1 MRISSRFPAAVV
13 VGLVACGGVSLYAK
27 FFVPQIENV
36 PIERV
41 LQNLERRAQEQPSD
55 IETRLNLAR
64 VHAMAYASKMET
76 APVLKPT
83 NPQQTPSNEPEFGV
97 ITSQFAEVRVVP
109 ATDATIINLARQHL
123 VKAIENYD
131 AIIKIDPRHLI
142 ARLGR
147 AWCLD
152 QSGDKPAAIAGY
164 RDFMKD
170 AWSWESAGNLP
181 RLMNFM
187 PMTEEVSRYLLPLLD
202 PVKDAAEI
210 QEIRSR
216 LEAIKRMPPRAI
228 TPIAIP
234 LTDRVNVSD
243 LVDRSTPVIF
253 DADGSGIPKPWTW
266 ISPQA
271 GWLVFDK
278 NGRKQVDSALDMF
291 GNVTFWLFWKNGYNA
306 MSALDDNGDGE
317 LSGKEL
323 DGLSIWL
330 DANKNGKT
338 DTGEVRPLADW
349 HIESLSC
356 RFEWVE
362 DDPNLAAW
370 SPAGV
375 TFDTGL
381 TRPTFDLLLY
391 PK

>member
-1 MRISSRFPAAVV
+1 
-13 VGLVACGGVSLYAK
+13 
-27 FFVPQIENV
+27 
-36 PIERV
+36 
-41 LQNLERRAQEQPSD
+41 
-55 IETRLNLAR
+55 
-64 VHAMAYASKMET
+64 
-76 APVLKPT
+76 
-83 NPQQTPSNEPEFGV
+83 
-97 ITSQFAEVRVVP
+97 
-109 ATDATIINLARQHL
+109 
-123 VKAIENYD
+123 
-131 AIIKIDPRHLI
+131 
-142 ARLGR
+142 
-147 AWCLD
+147 
-152 QSGDKPAAIAGY
+152 
-164 RDFMKD
+164 
-170 AWSWESAGNLP
+170 
-181 RLMNFM
+181 
-187 PMTEEVSRYLLPLLD
+187 
-202 PVKDAAEI
+202 
-210 QEIRSR
+210 
-216 LEAIKRMPPRAI
+216 
-228 TPIAIP
+228 
-234 LTDRVNVSD
+234 VSD